1 MTCAMCADGV
11 RDWGRQKHTK
21 HEIILIKNN
30 NSNETREMTQKVWT
44 LAIYASSVFVAV
56 IKHHEQGSLLKN
68 GYIWVYGSTALE
80 SMMVESKE

>member
-30 NSNETREMTQKVWT
+30 NSNGTKEMIQKLWT
-44 LAIYASSVFVAV
+44 LAIYASSVSV
-56 IKHHEQGSLLKN
+56 IKHHKQGSLSKN
-68 GYIWVYGSTALE
+68 GYIWVYGSTVLE
-80 SMMVESKE
+80 SMMVESRE